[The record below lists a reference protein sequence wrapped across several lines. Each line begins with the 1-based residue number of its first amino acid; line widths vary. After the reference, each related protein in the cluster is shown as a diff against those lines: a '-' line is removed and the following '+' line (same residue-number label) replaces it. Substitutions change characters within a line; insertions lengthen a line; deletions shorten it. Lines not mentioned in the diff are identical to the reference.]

1 MLLRI
6 LIGLIIAYTVLV
18 ILAWLFQDRMAFPA
32 PSGALPDDIELQR
45 LGAQRI
51 ELVMNNG
58 TRLAGLYLP
67 PQHPVGL
74 SDPKGL
80 PGGRRRTAGQRH
92 AGLLWFYGNGE
103 NIGAIWD
110 IVVAWQPP
118 GVGVLVMDYP
128 GYGASGG
135 GTTEPGLYEA
145 ADLAYQTLAGRS
157 DIDPARIFVYGRSLG
172 TAVATHTA
180 ATHPVAGVV
189 LESPFTNAR
198 EMSRQHYG
206 LFPRFILR
214 LRLDNLGNIA
224 HVHCPVLV
232 FHGTADLLVPPRMG
246 EAVARA
252 APGPVE
258 LVWIEGAGHNATY
271 EVGGR
276 RYRERFWAFVAR

>member
-6 LIGLIIAYTVLV
+6 LLGV
-18 ILAWLFQDRMAFPA
+18 ILAYALLVLLAWGFQERMAFPA
-32 PSGALPDDIELQR
+32 PRGSLPDAIALNR
-45 LGAQRI
+45 LGAQHV
-51 ELVMNNG
+51 ELVMRDG
-58 TRLAGLYLP
+58 TRLAGVYLP
-67 PQHPVGL
+67 PPHSTQLDGHASSPRAKRG
-74 SDPKGL
+74 
-80 PGGRRRTAGQRH
+80 

-118 GVGVLVMDYP
+118 GVGVLVVDYP

-135 GTTEPGLYEA
+135 RATETGIYEA
-145 ADLAYQTLAGRS
+145 ADLAYHALVRRE
-157 DIDPARIFVYGRSLG
+157 DVDPARVFVYGRSLG
-172 TAVATHTA
+172 TVAATHTA
-180 ATHPVAGVV
+180 ATRPVAGLI

-198 EMSRQHYG
+198 EMSGQHYG

-214 LRLDNLGNIA
+214 LRLDNLGTIA
-224 HVHCPVLV
+224 RVRCPVLV

-258 LVWIEGAGHNATY
+258 LVWIEGAGHNSTY

-276 RYRERFWAFVAR
+276 RYRDKLWEFIAAVRSP

>member
-51 ELVMNNG
+51 ELVMKNG
-58 TRLAGLYLP
+58 TRLAGVYLP
-67 PQHPVGL
+67 PRNHPTPVGL
-74 SDPKGL
+74 AD
-80 PGGRRRTAGQRH
+80 GRTVGRKAH
-92 AGLLWFYGNGE
+92 GLLWFYGNGE

-118 GVGVLVMDYP
+118 GVGVLVVDYP

-135 GTTEPGLYEA
+135 RTTEQGLYEA
-145 ADLAYQTLAGRS
+145 ADLAYRTLAGRD

-180 ATHPVAGVV
+180 ATHPVAAVV

-224 HVHCPVLV
+224 QVHCPVLV

-252 APGPVE
+252 TPGPVE
-258 LVWIEGAGHNATY
+258 LVWIEGAGHNTTY
-271 EVGGR
+271 EVGGA
-276 RYRERFWAFVAR
+276 RYREKLWSFLAR

>member
-32 PSGALPDDIELQR
+32 PSGALPADIELQR

-51 ELVMNNG
+51 ELVMKHG
-58 TRLAGLYLP
+58 TRLAGVYLP
-67 PQHPVGL
+67 PRHQPNPVGL
-74 SDPKGL
+74 SDSRTV
-80 PGGRRRTAGQRH
+80 GRKT

-110 IVVAWQPP
+110 VVVAWQPP
-118 GVGVLVMDYP
+118 GVGVLVVDYP

-198 EMSRQHYG
+198 EMSGQHYG

-224 HVHCPVLV
+224 QVHCPVLV

-258 LVWIEGAGHNATY
+258 LVWIEGAGHNTTY

-276 RYRERFWAFVAR
+276 RYRDKLWAFVAR

>member
-6 LIGLIIAYTVLV
+6 LIGLIVAYAVLV

-32 PSGALPDDIELQR
+32 PSGALPDHIELQR

-51 ELVMNNG
+51 DLVMKNG
-58 TRLAGLYLP
+58 TQLAGLYLP
-67 PQHPVGL
+67 PRPPLASRG
-74 SDPKGL
+74 
-80 PGGRRRTAGQRH
+80 

-157 DIDPARIFVYGRSLG
+157 DIDPARVFVYGRSLG
-172 TAVATHTA
+172 TVVATHTA

-224 HVHCPVLV
+224 QVHCPVLV

-258 LVWIEGAGHNATY
+258 LVWIEGAGHNSTY

-276 RYRERFWAFVAR
+276 RYREKFWAFVAK

>member
-145 ADLAYQTLAGRS
+145 ADLAYQTLAGQS

-224 HVHCPVLV
+224 QVRCPVLV

>member
-6 LIGLIIAYTVLV
+6 LVGVIRACALLVL
-18 ILAWLFQDRMAFPA
+18 LAWGFQERMAFPA
-32 PSGALPDDIELQR
+32 PRGALPDAIELNR
-45 LGAQRI
+45 LGAQHV
-51 ELVMNNG
+51 ELVMRDG
-58 TRLAGLYLP
+58 TRLAGVYLP
-67 PQHPVGL
+67 PHHSTQP
-74 SDPKGL
+74 D
-80 PGGRRRTAGQRH
+80 GQARSPRAQRG

-118 GVGVLVMDYP
+118 GVGVLVVDYP
-128 GYGASGG
+128 GYGESGG

-180 ATHPVAGVV
+180 GTHPVAGVV

-206 LFPRFILR
+206 LFPRLILR
-214 LRLDNLGNIA
+214 SRPDNLGNLA
-224 HVHCPVLV
+224 QVHCPVLV

-246 EAVARA
+246 EAVERA

-258 LVWIEGAGHNATY
+258 LVWIEGAGHNTTY
-271 EVGGR
+271 QVGGR
-276 RYRERFWAFVAR
+276 RYREKFWAFVAR

>member
-1 MLLRI
+1 
-6 LIGLIIAYTVLV
+6 
-18 ILAWLFQDRMAFPA
+18 MAFPA

-58 TRLAGLYLP
+58 TRLAGVYLP
-67 PQHPVGL
+67 PRPPLASLGVTA
-74 SDPKGL
+74 PRTE
-80 PGGRRRTAGQRH
+80 GGATSPRAQRG

-224 HVHCPVLV
+224 QVRCPVLV

-258 LVWIEGAGHNATY
+258 LVWIEGAGHNTTY

-276 RYRERFWAFVAR
+276 RYRDKLWAFVAR

>member
-6 LIGLIIAYTVLV
+6 LIGLIIAYAVLV

-45 LGAQRI
+45 LGAQRV
-51 ELVMNNG
+51 ELVMKNG
-58 TRLAGLYLP
+58 TRLAGVYLP
-67 PQHPVGL
+67 PRHQPNPVGL
-74 SDPKGL
+74 SDSRTV
-80 PGGRRRTAGQRH
+80 GRKP

-118 GVGVLVMDYP
+118 GVGVLVVDYP

-157 DIDPARIFVYGRSLG
+157 DIDPARVFVYGRSLG
-172 TAVATHTA
+172 TVVATHTA

-198 EMSRQHYG
+198 EMSGQHYG
-206 LFPRFILR
+206 LFPSFILR

-224 HVHCPVLV
+224 QVHCPVLV

-258 LVWIEGAGHNATY
+258 LVWIEGAGHNSTY

-276 RYRERFWAFVAR
+276 RYREKFWAFVAK